1 MSKEI
6 HFNSVSYDDNTLI
19 TYDETLRAI
28 KKEEP
33 YIETVQM
40 ALLST
45 DLIKQGYKVF
55 VRDADGEYEITLG
68 GGCDRTAK
76 ELRIAHN
83 IERMWKAGSFDL

>member
-6 HFNSVSYDDNTLI
+6 YFNSVSYDDGTLI
-19 TYDETLRAI
+19 TYDETLKAI
-28 KKEEP
+28 KRQDP

-45 DLIKQGYKVF
+45 ELIRQGYKVF
-55 VRDADGEYEITLG
+55 VRDADGEYEIALG
-68 GGCDRTAK
+68 GGCDRTNK
-76 ELRIAHN
+76 ELRIAHD

>member
-1 MSKEI
+1 MPKEI

-28 KKEEP
+28 KREEP

-68 GGCDRTAK
+68 DGCDRTDK